1 MARLT
6 DVEKF
11 ARRLGRYRARRRK
24 KKAEMKAEGRAPRR
38 ALSPEER
45 KRVLKKTGR
54 RCHMCGGKIT
64 GGWHADHVLAH
75 STGGKH
81 HVDNYLPAHMLCNSY
96 RWDYSEKE
104 FQIILKLGVWIR
116 TQIEKQTPLGMDA
129 AERFLAHESQR
140 VKRSMMSEGGEV
152 PA

>member
-1 MARLT
+1 MTRLT
-6 DVEKF
+6 EVEKF
-11 ARRLGRYRARRRK
+11 ARRLARYRTRRRK

-38 ALSPEER
+38 SLSPGDR

-64 GGWHADHVLAH
+64 RDWHADHVLAH

-81 HVDNYLPAHMLCNSY
+81 HVDNYLPAHRLCNSY

-104 FQIILKLGVWIR
+104 FQIILKLGVWVR
-116 TQIEKQTPLGMDA
+116 TQIEKQTPLGTDV

-140 VKRSMMSEGGEV
+140 AKRSMMSEGGEV
-152 PA
+152 SV